1 MVYFIL
7 IFGCLIGVYA
17 LYRFFMVA
25 TKEQITAAFKTASF
39 IIFAVALLFLSVTGR
54 LPAALALLGVVSPFI
69 ANWLRQKYFPSKPP
83 TDVIDLGEAEIKD
96 DDNDNKET

>member
-1 MVYFIL
+1 MVYFVL

-25 TKEQITAAFKTASF
+25 SREQITAAFKTASF
-39 IIFAVALLFLSVTGR
+39 IIFALALLFLSVTGR

-69 ANWLRQKYFPSKPP
+69 AHWLRQKYFPPKPP
-83 TDVIDLGEAEIKD
+83 KDVIDLGEAEVKD
-96 DDNDNKET
+96 EDKNDKET